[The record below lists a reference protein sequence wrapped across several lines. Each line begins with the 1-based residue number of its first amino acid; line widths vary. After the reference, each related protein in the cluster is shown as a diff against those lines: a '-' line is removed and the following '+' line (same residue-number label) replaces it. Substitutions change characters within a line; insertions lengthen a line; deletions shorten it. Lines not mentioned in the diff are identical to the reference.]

1 VVTTLSPG
9 DIELRRASTISSMP
23 EGLANMLTR
32 EEIENLVAFLQSG
45 GYKLPEHLKHQHG
58 RKHQERDNEK

>member
-1 VVTTLSPG
+1 MRIPDLILKKRDDG
-9 DIELRRASTISSMP
+9 R
-23 EGLANMLTR
+23 LTR
-32 EEIENLVAFLQSG
+32 EEIENLVAFLQGG